1 MESLQATLESIV
13 GPTWVS
19 ARFSDR
25 IAYSRDLWPK
35 HLLEPE
41 LPEVSDL
48 PLCIVWPGSVQQAAD
63 VIQSC
68 NKAGVPFLPVGGSSS
83 VTGAATPP
91 PQCVLID
98 TKRLSKVRSIE
109 SENGNVTVE
118 AGLLGG
124 TLEETL
130 QSHQLTLGHFPS
142 SLHFSSVGGWVATRC
157 AGQASARYGNIEDL
171 VLGVEWVS
179 TTGKIR
185 WSYGSWDATPL
196 LLGSEG
202 SMGLITA
209 CQLKVFPQ
217 PKGRRYRGVLF
228 PNLSLGLEAMRTWMQ
243 QSHPPPTVMRLY
255 DPIDSLLSSHRK
267 GGLPVPLFSPLFT
280 TQLQSEEIED
290 EAIEPPPEKPT
301 LFTPL
306 SRGLG
311 RLVSQTRQ
319 RFMEVVLRNSK
330 RGLPLLERLLPTQAM
345 MLLGYEESS
354 ESLAEQ
360 RIHEA
365 LRWFATYHGEDMGEE
380 VGEHWYKHR
389 YDSSFRQPQVFPS
402 GAFADTLDVATD
414 WGHLLPLYE
423 SVKRTLQRE
432 AWVQAQ
438 FTHPYLDG
446 CSVSFS
452 LTGVEKQFDT
462 TKKYESLW
470 RRSLSVVLAS
480 HATMSHQNGVGRLR
494 TEAMPRELGRTE
506 AALLRTVQECWQET
520 LPTHQTSLL
529 PSSVLSLLLKKKRKP
544 EPVRRSRL
552 SSMEHAGLHVD
563 TQSMLMQ
570 AGGFHSL
577 ESIETFAQL
586 HGMTAGFRT
595 GWELPLAEW
604 FAQNIRLAQ
613 RNNSLSPLSLCQT
626 MSVTLTS
633 GESLQLG
640 RGPRSST
647 GPDLRG
653 LFLGSF
659 HSLGTL
665 HQATLRLQRHN
676 THLSFGSFSF
686 TNLEEACLTLR
697 RLQQHNQVKWDG
709 ALLRQATSKG
719 PLLFY
724 RCTHK
729 QHALFKSYFPK
740 ATDFR
745 EFHTQQVL
753 PGPDARLWLSLEI
766 PWSDLPEAWAKL
778 EALAPQIV
786 DDFALMR
793 TYHSSGELLVQL
805 SSQQSTRA
813 HFLQSRDTI
822 RKSLGSSLLRW
833 MGSEDR
839 WEDRRDLSDH
849 RDFFTR
855 IQLQL
860 HRESS
865 EPSTAP
871 LNPGSTEDD
880 HEQH

>member
-19 ARFSDR
+19 ARFPDR

-41 LPEVSDL
+41 LPDVSAL
-48 PLCIVWPGSVQQAAD
+48 PLYIVWPGSVQQAAN

-68 NKAGVPFLPVGGSSS
+68 HRAEVTILPVGGSSS

-91 PQCVLID
+91 PQSVIID
-98 TKRLSKVRSIE
+98 TKRLRQLRCLE
-109 SENGNVTVE
+109 PENGCVTVE
-118 AGLLGG
+118 AGMLGG
-124 TLEETL
+124 ALKETL
-130 QSHQLTLGHFPS
+130 QLHQLTLGHFPS
-142 SLHFSSVGGWVATRC
+142 SLHFSSVGGWLATRC
-157 AGQASARYGNIEDL
+157 SGQASARYGNIEDL
-171 VLGVEWVS
+171 VLGIEWVDTS
-179 TTGKIR
+179 GKIR

-202 SMGLITA
+202 SLGLITA
-209 CQLKVFPQ
+209 CKLKVFSQ

-228 PNLSLGLEAMRTWMQ
+228 PNLELGLEAMRSWMQ
-243 QSHPPPTVMRLY
+243 QSYPPPTVMRLY

-267 GGLPVPLFSPLFT
+267 GGGPVPLFSPLFT
-280 TQLQSEEIED
+280 QQLQSEEIED
-290 EAIEPPPEKPT
+290 EVLEPPPEKPT

-345 MLLGYEESS
+345 MLVGYEETS

-365 LRWFATYHGEDMGEE
+365 LRWFVTYQGQDMGEE

-389 YDSSFRQPQVFPS
+389 YDSSFRQTQVFSS

-414 WGHLLPLYE
+414 WGNLLPLYQ

-452 LTGVEKQFDT
+452 LTSVEKQFDT

-480 HATMSHQNGVGRLR
+480 HATMSHQNGVGKLKA
-494 TEAMPRELGRTE
+494 EAMTRELGRTE
-506 AALLRTVQECWQET
+506 AALLRTVQKCWQET
-520 LPTHQTSLL
+520 ITNANNSLL
-529 PSSVLSLLLKKKRKP
+529 PSSVSPLPLKNKRTP
-544 EPVRRSRL
+544 EPVRRSRTPSL
-552 SSMEHAGLHVD
+552 EHAGLHVD

-570 AGGFHSL
+570 VGGFHSL

-595 GWELPLAEW
+595 GWELPFAEW
-604 FAQNIRLAQ
+604 FAKNIQLAQ
-613 RNNSLSPLSLCQT
+613 RNHSLPPLSLCQT
-626 MSVTLTS
+626 LSFTLTS

-653 LFLGSF
+653 LFLGSYHTF
-659 HSLGTL
+659 GTL

-676 THLSFGSFSF
+676 TNLSYGTFSFS
-686 TNLEEACLTLR
+686 TMKDACLTLR
-697 RLQQHNQVKWDG
+697 TLQQHSQIKWDG
-709 ALLRQATSKG
+709 ALLPQASSKETI
-719 PLLFY
+719 LSY
-724 RCTHK
+724 RCPST
-729 QHALFKSYFPK
+729 QLALFKSYFPK
-740 ATDFR
+740 TTDFR
-745 EFHTQQVL
+745 EFHTQQVM
-753 PGPDARLWLSLEI
+753 PGPDARMWLSLEI
-766 PWSDLPEAWAKL
+766 SWTDLTEVWAKL
-778 EALAPQIV
+778 EALKPNPV
-786 DDFALMR
+786 DDFSLLR

-805 SSQQSTRA
+805 SSQHSTRTQ
-813 HFLQSRDTI
+813 FVQSRDRI
-822 RKSLGSSLLRW
+822 CNELEGSILRSI
-833 MGSEDR
+833 GSEDR
-839 WEDRRDLSDH
+839 WEERRDSSEYL
-849 RDFFTR
+849 DFFHR
-855 IQLQL
+855 LQNK
-860 HRESS
+860 
-865 EPSTAP
+865 
-871 LNPGSTEDD
+871 LNPDSVEPPLAPSNSGSTEDD